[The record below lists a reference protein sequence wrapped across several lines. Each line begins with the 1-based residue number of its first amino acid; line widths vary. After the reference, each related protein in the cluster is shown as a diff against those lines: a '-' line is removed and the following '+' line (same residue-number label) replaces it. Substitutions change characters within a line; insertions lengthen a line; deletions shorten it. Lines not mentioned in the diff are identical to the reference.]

1 MKPSVLSA
9 LVPVIVFALA
19 MVNGARA
26 DDAIEAP
33 MSVPTKVLATVKLK
47 RADANLDSCL
57 HRTADSSPV

>member
-26 DDAIEAP
+26 DDATALTARPPPEREE
-33 MSVPTKVLATVKLK
+33 T
-47 RADANLDSCL
+47 
-57 HRTADSSPV
+57 RTAARAFRLHTELFEVRSQAT